1 VRILA
6 TGATTGFTL
15 ATKIKALLVRAE
27 GKTVNNTYAALAV
40 TGFIAGMLIS
50 GCATTSEQNAA
61 NTRQELRD
69 DRGAYRTEWQS
80 FRNES
85 GRIIEANEKRI
96 DAFKEKMEIAGADTK
111 AKYNEDVAVLEQ
123 KNRELRKKL
132 ESYKDEGRGKWVQF
146 KTDFSQD
153 MDGIGKTMKDLFNDS
168 N

>member
-1 VRILA
+1 MKA
-6 TGATTGFTL
+6 TRVTTGFLL
-15 ATKIKALLVRAE
+15 ATKINALLHYSDE
-27 GKTVNNTYAALAV
+27 NTVNNTLAVLVV
-40 TGFIAGMLIS
+40 TGFIAGTSIS

-132 ESYKDEGRGKWVQF
+132 EDYKDEGRGKWVQF

-153 MDGIGKTMKDLFNDS
+153 VDGIGKTMKDLFNDS
-168 N
+168 Y

>member
-1 VRILA
+1 MLA
-6 TGATTGFTL
+6 TGATTGFLL
-15 ATKIKALLVRAE
+15 ATKINALPHDSDE
-27 GKTVNNTYAALAV
+27 KIVNNTFAALVV
-40 TGFIAGMLIS
+40 TGFIAGTSIS
-50 GCATTSEQNAA
+50 GCAATSEQSAA

-111 AKYNEDVAVLEQ
+111 AKYNEDLAALEQ

-132 ESYKDEGRGKWVQF
+132 EGYKDEGRGNWVQF

-153 MDGIGKTMKDLFNDS
+153 MDGIGKSMKDLFNDS